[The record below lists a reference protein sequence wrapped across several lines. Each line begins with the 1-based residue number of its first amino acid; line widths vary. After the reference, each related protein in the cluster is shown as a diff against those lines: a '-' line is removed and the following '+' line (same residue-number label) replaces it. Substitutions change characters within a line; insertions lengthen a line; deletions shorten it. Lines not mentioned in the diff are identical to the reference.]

1 MKSYTP
7 PELIDEFRSLNGFF
21 PTIQALTEKIREL
34 STKYKCS
41 FISYSVGPSRL
52 TQIYACSHCKS
63 IYNCKAK
70 AKFSYED
77 GFARF
82 FECINEHNHQL
93 NKLTRWTHT
102 DDYNATSTD
111 FKSHLI
117 SQEKKKTNRPFLY

>member
-7 PELIDEFRSLNGFF
+7 PKLIDEFCSLNGFF
-21 PTIQALTEKIREL
+21 PTIQAPTEKIREL
-34 STKYKCS
+34 STKFKCP

-52 TQIYACSHCKS
+52 TQIYACSNCKS

-82 FECINEHNHQL
+82 VECTNEHSYPLNQL
-93 NKLTRWTHT
+93 VDLKNIHKVVDKYKKQKSIDCKIVAILAT
-102 DDYNATSTD
+102 DAV
-111 FKSHLI
+111 
-117 SQEKKKTNRPFLY
+117 